1 MALFAAEIFIKADFV
16 ENKNGPNENTL
27 EKIFFFLVN
36 PEQCNSFVEKRLF
49 QSAILIRNVTSKKI
63 FLTRT

>member
-1 MALFAAEIFIKADFV
+1 MALFAAEILIKAYLV

-27 EKIFFFLVN
+27 EEIFFFFVN

-49 QSAILIRNVTSKKI
+49 QSAILKRNLKKKN
-63 FLTRT
+63 LTRT